1 MRSTGR
7 PKVKPIKLMDG
18 FYVEVFNKGSNTG
31 GLKIRSETKEAM
43 ELNARLYASS
53 KNVNVLGEFRD
64 GVRLSKETA

>member
-18 FYVEVFNKGSNTG
+18 FYVEVFNKGSNSG

-43 ELNARLYASS
+43 ELNARLYSSS
-53 KNVNVLGEFRD
+53 KNVNVLGEFKD
-64 GVRLSKETA
+64 GVRVSKETA